1 MQNDLTDVAAVNG
14 VALHRPD
21 DALDVATLRQRA
33 CTELLR
39 QAAIAQ
45 GLLDADDPASVDG
58 ATSPEATAAIDAL
71 LERVLHVPEPA
82 DDACRRYYAAHPA
95 RYAVGER
102 VHARHVL
109 FAVTQGVDVNAL
121 RQRAEACL
129 LDVRCSG
136 AGKDHRFDDRF
147 DDRFARAAAELS
159 NCPSGAAGGDLGWL
173 AADECAPEF
182 AAQLFGQTE
191 IGVLPRL
198 VHTRFGLHVVEVLA
212 RKPGSLQDFET
223 VRAAVAQ
230 TLRQLAFSTAVRQ
243 YVSLEAAHA
252 DIIGVDI
259 EAAAT
264 PLVQ

>member
-1 MQNDLTDVAAVNG
+1 MQNDLTDVATVNG
-14 VALHRPD
+14 VALHRGD
-21 DALDVATLRQRA
+21 EALDAATLRQRA

-45 GLLDADDPASVDG
+45 GLLDADDPSSADG
-58 ATSPEATAAIDAL
+58 ATSPAATAAIDAL

-129 LDVRCSG
+129 LDVRCSD
-136 AGKDHRFDDRF
+136 AGKDDRF

-159 NCPSGAAGGDLGWL
+159 NCPSGATGGDLGWL

-212 RKPGSLQDFET
+212 RKPGAQQDFET

-230 TLRQLAFSTAVRQ
+230 TLRQLAFATAVRQ

>member
-1 MQNDLTDVAAVNG
+1 MQNDLKDVATVNG

-21 DALDVATLRQRA
+21 EMLDAGTLRQRA

-39 QAAIAQ
+39 QAAIAR
-45 GLLDADDPASVDG
+45 GLLDADDPTSADG
-58 ATSPEATAAIDAL
+58 ATSPAATAAIDAL

-82 DDACRRYYAAHPA
+82 DDACRRYYDAHPA

-129 LDVRCSG
+129 LDVRCSD
-136 AGKDHRFDDRF
+136 ADKDDRI
-147 DDRFARAAAELS
+147 ARAAAELS

-198 VHTRFGLHVVEVLA
+198 VHSRFGLHVVEVLA
-212 RKPGSLQDFET
+212 RKPGALQDFET